1 MLMNQP
7 KISVIIPTRNRA
19 PRLKR
24 CLDSLLQDEYPCK
37 EIIVCDA
44 MSTDGTV
51 ELLRSYGEQVR
62 WVSECDGGESDARNK
77 AIRMATGEIIRYL
90 SDDDVPVPGGL
101 IYAAHYFV
109 ENSQVDILFGQAVYF
124 YEQVDGSAVPV
135 DTRRRTVESVQ
146 LRNYMR
152 TVLPYPASES
162 AFIRRR
168 VFDKIGFFSAM
179 RGFDHEYWARA
190 AKAGLRMDV
199 CGHVFLHYYKSVANE
214 KQFAHAYTELIF
226 SRWILAWRYG
236 TWWDKFYV
244 AIFLIPRLIVLDS
257 LRRYFP
263 DWLILPLRRVRWR
276 WMNR

>member
-24 CLDSLLQDEYPCK
+24 GLDSLLQDEYPCK

-51 ELLRSYGEQVR
+51 ELLRSYGDQVR
-62 WVSECDGGESDARNK
+62 WVSERDRGESDARNK

-101 IYAAHYFV
+101 TYAAHYFA
-109 ENSQVDILFGQAVYF
+109 ENPQVDILFGQAVYF
-124 YEQVDGSAVPV
+124 YEKIDGSAVPI
-135 DTRRRTVESVQ
+135 DIRLRTVESVQ
-146 LRNYMR
+146 LKNYIR

-162 AFIRRR
+162 AFIRRH
-168 VFDKIGFFSAM
+168 VFDRIGFFDTV

-190 AKAGLRMDV
+190 AKAGLRLDV
-199 CGHVFLHYYKSVANE
+199 CDHVFLHYYRSATNE
-214 KQFAHAYTELIF
+214 TQFAHTYTELIF
-226 SRWILAWRYG
+226 SRWMLARRYG
-236 TWWDKFYV
+236 TWRDKLYV
-244 AIFLIPRLIVLDS
+244 VVFLIPRLIVLDS
-257 LRRYFP
+257 LRRCFP
-263 DWLILPLRRVRWR
+263 DWLTWPLRRARWR
-276 WMNR
+276 WTNR